1 MRNNLKKTIIEKG
14 QGLTEY
20 VLILAFIAGIAFVM
34 FGDGSSLKGTVVKTF
49 TKAVD
54 TIAGLLDE
62 NYGYVTASQN
72 YNTYFSQW
80 RDLKSDALSG
90 ISNEERLK
98 ADQEGLAL
106 IASQFLSLDQ
116 NQVQG
121 LMDGN
126 NDYGFSNTYR
136 NDITW
141 MNKNLTNYQDLD
153 GDGWSDV
160 LVPLSYRVTDYDN
173 EGYLWFE
180 ASRNSNLV
188 KEMTGENTVRV
199 GSRTALK
206 DRMFY
211 SDGMI
216 GSDSSDRAIAL
227 KVHYATEGEN
237 AGKVDKVWIAA
248 QSGVKAQEFNND
260 TSLSNNRGALSP
272 GASAIAGESKSIDG
286 LELTVTGSSSDYQY
300 KVNVN

>member
-34 FGDGSSLKGTVVKTF
+34 FGDSASLKGTVVKTF

-54 TIAGLLDE
+54 TIAGLFDE

-72 YNTYFSQW
+72 YLTYFSQW
-80 RDLKSDALSG
+80 RDLKSDSLSG

-116 NQVQG
+116 NQVQA
-121 LMDGN
+121 LMAGPDG
-126 NDYGFSNTYR
+126 YSNVY
-136 NDITW
+136 NKNITW
-141 MNKNLTNYQDLD
+141 MNQNLTNYQDLD

-180 ASRNSNLV
+180 ASKNSNLV
-188 KEMTGENTVRV
+188 KDMTGEDTYKAPGN
-199 GSRTALK
+199 RTALGS
-206 DRMFY
+206 RMFY

-216 GSDSSDRAIAL
+216 GSDSTDRAIAV

-248 QSGVKAQEFNND
+248 QSGVKQQEVNTDN
-260 TSLSNNRGALSP
+260 LSNNRGRLSP
-272 GASAIAGESKSIDG
+272 GASAIAGESKSVDG
-286 LELTVTGSSSDYQY
+286 LELMVTGSSSDYKY
-300 KVNVN
+300 KIN